1 MNDVFCKRR
10 EENSRDM
17 SDRMMIVR
25 EHVDRLQ
32 GRYQLG
38 KSILVICKHTSGA
51 MPTVLVPHS
60 IPLSD
65 KQGRQLNTFY

>member
-38 KSILVICKHTSGA
+38 KYIPVIRKHTSCTA
-51 MPTVLVPHS
+51 RRNAYSARAPQYSCT
-60 IPLSD
+60 
-65 KQGRQLNTFY
+65 R